1 MYRKLSFA
9 TYGRGGGGLLR
20 VTRFDFRWRHGSGRR
35 ARSYTR
41 RVFVDGDDDD
51 PSSFQVSR
59 RMSHHVVRATV
70 VIAALSLAV
79 FGPPV
84 QAQDKPSTAQELAD
98 LRASAKAGDTD
109 TQVLLGAMYYIGDG
123 VPQVFAEAVAWFREA
138 AAQSHTEAQ
147 YFLGMMYAKGEGV
160 PQDDAL
166 ASAWF
171 HKAAE
176 QGHADAQLTIGL
188 RCATGEGVPQDD
200 AEAIDWFRKA
210 AEQGDAEAQ
219 HNIGVGY
226 SKGRGVPQ
234 DDVEAAAWYRRA
246 AEQGLADAQF
256 TLGTTYRR
264 GEGVPQDDAE
274 AASWYREAAAQ
285 GHTIAQLTIGLMYF
299 TGRGVPQDDAEA
311 IDWLR
316 KAAEQGQAD
325 AQLTI
330 GDMYRD
336 GRGVPQDD
344 VEAVAW
350 YRRAAEQG
358 HTDAQARMEQM
369 RAAQQQVTPTP
380 ASDAASLFQAQS
392 VRCEWGRGTI
402 VSWDEGRPSLEQG
415 NFGKDAGIVFDSI
428 DTQAGTARII
438 GNAAAGDIRVV
449 ETPVGL
455 TFIEQATFGG
465 LNFTTVFAH
474 FVGPGN
480 VALAAVTSRHL
491 SFVSPFPSQYHGTC
505 VILQ

>member
-1 MYRKLSFA
+1 MI
-9 TYGRGGGGLLR
+9 
-20 VTRFDFRWRHGSGRR
+20 
-35 ARSYTR
+35 
-41 RVFVDGDDDD
+41 
-51 PSSFQVSR
+51 
-59 RMSHHVVRATV
+59 HHAVRATV

-123 VPQVFAEAVAWFREA
+123 IPQDFAEAVAWFREA
-138 AAQSHTEAQ
+138 AAQSHAAAQ
-147 YFLGMMYAKGEGV
+147 YFLGVMYAKGEGV
-160 PQDDAL
+160 PQD
-166 ASAWF
+166 
-171 HKAAE
+171 E
-176 QGHADAQLTIGL
+176 
-188 RCATGEGVPQDD
+188 
-200 AEAIDWFRKA
+200 
-210 AEQGDAEAQ
+210 
-219 HNIGVGY
+219 
-226 SKGRGVPQ
+226 
-234 DDVEAAAWYRRA
+234 
-246 AEQGLADAQF
+246 
-256 TLGTTYRR
+256 
-264 GEGVPQDDAE
+264 AE

-299 TGRGVPQDDAEA
+299 TGRGVPQDDTEA
-311 IDWLR
+311 SVWIR
-316 KAAEQGQAD
+316 KAAEQGHTD

-350 YRRAAEQG
+350 YRRADEQG

-369 RAAQQQVTPTP
+369 RAEQQQVTPTP

-455 TFIEQATFGG
+455 TFIEQAPAGG

-474 FVGPGN
+474 FVEPGN